1 MAKDFETSNH
11 AWAEEVFGDCQLG
24 DERRLRRLVEIAAM
38 HASDPEASTA
48 ALCAGDEAA
57 KEASYRF
64 LRNDKFDTA
73 DIDEGAYL
81 SAADKAQGLP
91 LVLAIQDTTGVSF
104 THATAQVLAEE
115 GCPTGFQAHT
125 TLLVDP
131 ARQLP
136 IGLID
141 QDRWLRPPKEE
152 RAKEKGK
159 KKSYEEKESHR
170 WEEACERVRERLGSM
185 ANVINVA
192 DREAD
197 IFEFLHYQSKGG
209 QRFVIRA
216 CNERVLTTTDER
228 YLWAA
233 LETQPVMG
241 TRQVTIRQRG
251 GQRGSVSQSERE
263 PRRAREAH
271 VELRSAAVVLKPPAG
286 KATDYAP
293 VALNA
298 VLVRE
303 CHPPEGEQAIEWMLL
318 TTEPVRTQAQV
329 NAVVDWYAARWTI
342 EEYFKAWKSGC
353 RIEKRPLMSVDTL
366 ERMVA
371 ITAHVAVR
379 IQQLHRLANQADDET
394 PCDNVL
400 STDEWHCLWT
410 FGAKGKP
417 VPPKSPSVRWAYQA
431 IGRMGGWLDTKRT
444 GRIGW
449 QTMWK
454 GWDKLQQRL
463 GGWLAAREMMAA
475 AAGAEM

>member
-11 AWAEEVFGDCQLG
+11 VWAEKVFGECQLG
-24 DERRLRRLVEIAAM
+24 DERRVRRLVELASM
-38 HASDPEASTA
+38 HASDPEMSTA

-64 LRNDKFDTA
+64 LRNGKFETA

-81 SAADKAQGLP
+81 SAAEAAQELP
-91 LVLAIQDTTGVSF
+91 LVLAVQDTTGLSF
-104 THATAQVLAEE
+104 THATAQVLAES

-136 IGLID
+136 IGLVD
-141 QDRWLRPPKEE
+141 QDRWLRPLKEE
-152 RAKEKGK
+152 RARKKGTK
-159 KKSYEEKESHR
+159 VAYEDKESHR
-170 WEEACERVRERLGSM
+170 WEEACERVRGRMGSV
-185 ANVINVA
+185 ANVITVA

-197 IFEFLHYQSKGG
+197 IFEFLHYLSKGG

-216 CNERVLTTTDER
+216 SNDRVLMTTDER

-233 LETQPVMG
+233 LETQPVLG
-241 TRQVTIRQRG
+241 TRTVTVRQRG
-251 GQRGSVSQSERE
+251 GQRGSVTQSERM

-271 VELRSAAVVLKPPAG
+271 VELRAAALVLKPPAG

-303 CHPPEGEQAIEWMLL
+303 AQAPEGEQAIEWMLL
-318 TTEPVRTQAQV
+318 TTESIRTAKHV
-329 NAVVDWYAARWTI
+329 ETVVDHYACRWTI
-342 EEYFKAWKSGC
+342 EEYFLGWKSGC
-353 RIEKRPLMSVDTL
+353 RIEKRPLMSIDTL

-379 IQQLHRLANQADDET
+379 ILQLHRLANQEDDET
-394 PCDNVL
+394 PCESVL
-400 STDEWHCLWT
+400 SRDEWRCLWT
-410 FGAKGKP
+410 FGSKNKP
-417 VPPKSPSVRWAYQA
+417 VPSTPPSARWAYQA

-463 GGWLAAREMMAA
+463 GGWLAAKEML
-475 AAGAEM
+475 AAGAEL

>member
-1 MAKDFETSNH
+1 
-11 AWAEEVFGDCQLG
+11 V
-24 DERRLRRLVEIAAM
+24 RRLVELAAM
-38 HASDPEASTA
+38 HACDPEASTA
-48 ALCAGDEAA
+48 ALCAGDEAT

-64 LRNDKFDTA
+64 LRNGKFATA

-81 SAADKAQGLP
+81 STAEAAQELP

-115 GCPTGFQAHT
+115 GCPTGFLAHT

-141 QDRWLRPPKEE
+141 QDRWIRPPKQE
-152 RAKEKGK
+152 RAQQRETTAA
-159 KKSYEEKESHR
+159 YEAKESHR
-170 WEEACERVRERLGSM
+170 WEEACERVHERMGSM
-185 ANVINVA
+185 KNVITVA

-197 IFEFLHYQSKGG
+197 IFEFLHYLSKGS

-216 CNERVLTTTDER
+216 SNDRVLTTQER
-228 YLWAA
+228 HLWNA
-233 LETQPVMG
+233 LETRPVVG
-241 TRQVTIRQRG
+241 TRTVTIRQRG
-251 GQRGSVSQSERE
+251 GQRASISQNERY
-263 PRRAREAH
+263 PRRAREAF
-271 VELRSAAVVLKPPAG
+271 VELRAAAVEVKPPAG

-293 VALNA
+293 VAVNA

-303 CHPPEGEQAIEWMLL
+303 TQAPEGERPIEWMLL
-318 TTEPVRTQAQV
+318 TTEPVRTEAQV
-329 NAVVDWYAARWTI
+329 NTVVDWYACRWTI
-342 EEYFKAWKSGC
+342 EEYFLAWKSGC

-371 ITAHVAVR
+371 LTSHVAVR
-379 IQQLHRLANQADDET
+379 IQQLHRLANVSDDET
-394 PCDNVL
+394 SCTNVL

-417 VPPKSPSVRWAYQA
+417 IPAVPPSVRWAYEA
-431 IGRMGGWLDTKRT
+431 IGRMGGWLNTKRT

-449 QTMWK
+449 QTLWK
-454 GWDKLQQRL
+454 GWDKLQQRV
-463 GGWLAAREMMAA
+463 GGWMAAKEMM

>member
-1 MAKDFETSNH
+1 MAKDFETNNH
-11 AWAEEVFGDCQLG
+11 AWAEKVFGECQLG
-24 DERRLRRLVEIAAM
+24 DERRVRRLVEMASM

-64 LRNDKFDTA
+64 LRNDKFHTA

-81 SAADKAQGLP
+81 SAAEVAQGMP

-104 THATAQVLAEE
+104 THATAQVLAES

-131 ARQLP
+131 VRQLP

-141 QDRWLRPPKEE
+141 QDRWLREPKEE
-152 RAKEKGK
+152 RAKKKGT
-159 KKSYEEKESHR
+159 KKSYEDKESHR
-170 WEEACERVRERLGSM
+170 WEESCERVRERLGSM
-185 ANVINVA
+185 ANVITVA

-197 IFEFLHYQSKGG
+197 IFEFLHYLSKGG

-216 CNERVLTTTDER
+216 CNDRVLTTTDER

-233 LETQPVMG
+233 LETQPVVG
-241 TRQVTIRQRG
+241 TRTVTIRQRG
-251 GQRGSVSQSERE
+251 GQRGSVTQSTRE

-271 VELRSAAVVLKPPAG
+271 VELRAAAIELKPPAG
-286 KATDYAP
+286 KATDYSP

-303 CHPPEGEQAIEWMLL
+303 AEPPEGEQAIEWMLL
-318 TTEPVRTQAQV
+318 TTEPVRTEAQV

-379 IQQLHRLANQADDET
+379 ILQLYRLANEADDET
-394 PCDNVL
+394 PCDSVL

-417 VPPKSPSVRWAYQA
+417 VPSTPPSARWAYQA

-444 GRIGW
+444 GRVGW

-463 GGWLAAREMMAA
+463 GGWLAAKEMMAA
-475 AAGAEM
+475 GAEL